1 MIISGAP
8 PVARWHVL
16 ASHVWLHGCA
26 PARSAPCCA
35 STPRSSLAMGVVA
48 PQVDR
53 PEVAVGG
60 GENPRVTALS
70 PLRDR
75 LYRRMGLRLARPALR
90 RREPPVDI
98 DGRGMAV
105 WQPSVIGI
113 GGHLAAPPLPH
124 HRAYGSVPRRF
135 GGSCF
140 DEVGHGGQAPGAEAS
155 LAQCLMQGI
164 GGAQAPRPFG
174 ALGHYECGRSGYP
187 EATKCPDTSPRRLPS
202 HPGEAAQS
210 PPHPAVERRHL
221 AQLADP
227 EIPRPSAQERIQVRD
242 HPRHADTTR
251 APGQFPHTAL
261 EPGDRLRGYAAPH
274 LPSVPHS
281 EAKEGTVPRA
291 ADGTLCGVHLKRASG
306 SSPGA
311 PVAVGSDP
319 PAGFSRSPASAP

>member
-105 WQPSVIGI
+105 WQPSVNAG
-113 GGHLAAPPLPH
+113 LRPPPSAAD
-124 HRAYGSVPRRF
+124 GV
-135 GGSCF
+135 
-140 DEVGHGGQAPGAEAS
+140 D
-155 LAQCLMQGI
+155 
-164 GGAQAPRPFG
+164 
-174 ALGHYECGRSGYP
+174 
-187 EATKCPDTSPRRLPS
+187 RRLPDS
-202 HPGEAAQS
+202 RWHLIAIGRSVMTNSVCACRTRRRRAA
-210 PPHPAVERRHL
+210 
-221 AQLADP
+221 
-227 EIPRPSAQERIQVRD
+227 PSAIGCTGADRD
-242 HPRHADTTR
+242 
-251 APGQFPHTAL
+251 GEGFPSK
-261 EPGDRLRGYAAPH
+261 P
-274 LPSVPHS
+274 
-281 EAKEGTVPRA
+281 
-291 ADGTLCGVHLKRASG
+291 
-306 SSPGA
+306 
-311 PVAVGSDP
+311 
-319 PAGFSRSPASAP
+319 